1 MRPISLD
8 FCLPNPFRTPRN
20 FARNALLRSIIQPRR
35 FSPAACRTQ
44 TLRLSLQQF
53 PARQPCCLR
62 QVFPR
67 LQVRF
72 YSSRRPS
79 RPIITSFP
87 QYNPR
92 PITQSPV
99 FWSGL
104 GFVGLL
110 IWSPIP
116 GWVLLGGI
124 CYGFYRLFRSL
135 KRAQNAIFGPRNGLL
150 STEGDGLSFID
161 SLFARDPRTREVA
174 AKIQE
179 MAMERVEQA
188 IETNEESIRRV
199 FPVGSGETSGEFHFT
214 LPTEVNMVNAAT
226 DFLEKSMVDVT
237 FEVQIKFMVYL
248 ATEKGRK
255 GAEVLAKADV
265 IDDGV
270 KLTYVDVRDL
280 RGGGKVR
287 LKGVAEGEVEGEEP
301 KVKESIV
308 RGEGEGKT
316 IDAKDWSSR

>member
-1 MRPISLD
+1 MAIQTPSKPCLPIDLHIQAVSWRISSPVYVSLMGIRRSQNFITFATFRRHHEALAKSTLRALEVGRNNFTLHFDPRRGSISMRPISLA
-8 FCLPNPFRTPRN
+8 FCLPNPFRPPRN
-20 FARNALLRSIIQPRR
+20 FPHNALLRSIIQPRR
-35 FSPAACRTQ
+35 FSQAACRTQ

-99 FWSGL
+99 FWGGL

-214 LPTEVNMVNAAT
+214 FPTEVNMVNAAT
-226 DFLEKSMVDVT
+226 
-237 FEVQIKFMVYL
+237 
-248 ATEKGRK
+248 
-255 GAEVLAKADV
+255 
-265 IDDGV
+265 
-270 KLTYVDVRDL
+270 
-280 RGGGKVR
+280 
-287 LKGVAEGEVEGEEP
+287 
-301 KVKESIV
+301 
-308 RGEGEGKT
+308 
-316 IDAKDWSSR
+316 